1 MGTLFLVLTAV
12 LFSASYVNQNK
23 MMTLQNAQSSNVI
36 PFLFGI
42 MWSLLT
48 ACGWWITIIIQ
59 GDWTF
64 IPMDIL
70 FAAIG
75 GITAGACNLCYV
87 MSLYHGPLSL
97 SSVTLGLGR
106 YCSGCTGRYFS
117 WTASYRNSVCRTWT
131 YNRCYDYR

>member
-75 GITAGACNLCYV
+75 GITAGAWQPLLCNVAL
-87 MSLYHGPLSL
+87 PRTA
-97 SSVTLGLGR
+97 VTVISNTGAWT

>member
-48 ACGWWITIIIQ
+48 ACGWLDYHHHSGRLDFHSYGYTVCGYRRHNCRRLQPLLCNVALPRTAVTVISNT
-59 GDWTF
+59 GAWT
-64 IPMDIL
+64 
-70 FAAIG
+70 
-75 GITAGACNLCYV
+75 
-87 MSLYHGPLSL
+87 
-97 SSVTLGLGR
+97 